1 MKWKI
6 GYSREAEKFINKQDI
21 REKVKNAL
29 KKFLQAMKGESVN
42 LDLTKLSGDWKGYYR
57 IRIGK
62 IRIIFDI
69 SKESREIFVEKVDH
83 RGDVYK

>member
-1 MKWKI
+1 V
-6 GYSREAEKFINKQDI
+6 R
-21 REKVKNAL
+21 NAL

-42 LDLTKLSGDWKGYYR
+42 LDLTKLLGNWKGYYR

-69 SKESREIFVEKVDH
+69 SKVSREIFVEEVDH

>member
-1 MKWKI
+1 M
-6 GYSREAEKFINKQDI
+6 R
-21 REKVKNAL
+21 NAL

-42 LDLTKLSGDWKGYYR
+42 LDLTKLLGNWKGYYR

-69 SKESREIFVEKVDH
+69 SKVSREIFVEEVDH